1 MRPYNPER
9 ESARR
14 QIRSS
19 RIVSDCMFRIS
30 HFARCQPNPRFFPCG
45 ALVLISA
52 LLTMTASAP
61 KPGLAAESQ
70 PAQPIP
76 GFEKEGPDMA
86 RVEPGELIVDPP
98 TLENLGFRWYI
109 AGDSNR
115 NASVRVAYRPVGEA
129 VWRDALPLLR
139 VHHELANQD
148 YGVYRTG
155 NLFAGSVMFLQP
167 GTAYEVC
174 LVMDDPDGG
183 APPPKRLT
191 VSTRE
196 VPKIR
201 PDAPLR
207 HVYPTDYRGELAANA
222 LLGLEAALRE
232 ARPGE
237 VLALHAGVYR
247 GPFAAALKGQPGLP
261 IVIRAAGD
269 GEAILEGTG
278 HQADLLDLDGAEY
291 VHLEQLSLRHARTAI
306 RAGKR
311 GQAGAVGLV
320 VRGCKFSDVVSGIV
334 ATSENSRD
342 WYLAD
347 NELEGINPTWYP
359 RPGDNKYM
367 EPAHTGINVYGQGI
381 VVCYNRIRR
390 FSDALAIANF
400 GIPVDDLQR
409 HCVAVDF
416 YGNDLSFAQ
425 DDCLETDYGCHNIR
439 VYRNRC
445 YNAHTGLSVQPSYG
459 GPIYLIRNEVYGI
472 TALSFKLHNYCTGLV
487 IYHNTCCSAR
497 DGLSSFNRWQNG
509 HFRNNLILGG
519 DPQPDARG
527 NLPNVRAINTGTIT
541 PYSTLDYNGYRRN
554 GPGQFILWFDGSKSA
569 SYQSLAEFTAGTG
582 HEAHGVIVDYEDFV
596 RARPPAAGATVQPE
610 NWDLRLR
617 PTAAGIDRGCVLPNV
632 NDGYEGTAPDLGCY
646 ELGSE
651 PMHCGPRQAAGE

>member
-1 MRPYNPER
+1 
-9 ESARR
+9 
-14 QIRSS
+14 
-19 RIVSDCMFRIS
+19 
-30 HFARCQPNPRFFPCG
+30 
-45 ALVLISA
+45 
-52 LLTMTASAP
+52 
-61 KPGLAAESQ
+61 
-70 PAQPIP
+70 
-76 GFEKEGPDMA
+76 
-86 RVEPGELIVDPP
+86 
-98 TLENLGFRWYI
+98 
-109 AGDSNR
+109 
-115 NASVRVAYRPVGEA
+115 
-129 VWRDALPLLR
+129 
-139 VHHELANQD
+139 
-148 YGVYRTG
+148 
-155 NLFAGSVMFLQP
+155 MFLQA
-167 GTAYEVC
+167 GTAYEFR
-174 LVMDDPDGG
+174 LVMEDPDGG
-183 APPPKRLT
+183 APPPKLLT
-191 VSTRE
+191 VSTRN
-196 VPKIR
+196 VPQVR
-201 PDAPLR
+201 PDAPR
-207 HVYPTDYRGELAANA
+207 HHVYPADHRDTLPANA
-222 LLGLEAALRE
+222 LRGLEAALRE
-232 ARPGE
+232 ARPGDI
-237 VLALHAGVYR
+237 LTLHAGVYR
-247 GPFAAALKGQPGLP
+247 GPFAAALKGESARP

-269 GEAILEGTG
+269 GEVILEGAG
-278 HQADLLDLDGAEY
+278 HNSDLLDLDGAEY
-291 VHLEQLSLRHARTAI
+291 VHLEQVSFRHARTAI

-311 GQAGAVGLV
+311 GQAGAIGLV

-347 NELEGINPTWYP
+347 NDLEGINPAWYP

-367 EPAHTGINVYGQGI
+367 EPAHTGINIYGQGI

-400 GIPVDDLQR
+400 GIPVDNLQR

-445 YNAHTGLSVQPSYG
+445 YNAHTALSVQPSYG

-497 DGLSSFNRWQNG
+497 DGLYSFNRWQNG

-519 DPQPDARG
+519 DPQPDAGG
-527 NLPNVRAINTGTIT
+527 NLPNMRAINTGSIT
-541 PYSTLDYNGYRRN
+541 PYSSLDYNGYRRN
-554 GPGQFILWFDGSKSA
+554 GPGQFILWYDGVKSVG
-569 SYQSLAEFTAGTG
+569 YQSLAEFAAGAG

-596 RARPPAAGATVQPE
+596 RARPPAVGVMVQPE

-651 PMHCGPRQAAGE
+651 LMHYGPRHAAGE